1 MKPSAAPSRSL
12 FWFLAGALFLLAA
25 PSASAHILPGEP
37 ASFAAGF
44 KHPWSGWDHIIAMV
58 GVGIWGAQ
66 IGRPAIWML
75 PVTFPLVMAFGG
87 FLGLIHVPVP
97 GGEHNIEYGIAISG
111 LLLGLMVLG
120 DVHPN
125 RLAALLFK
133 KDDPATAARKG
144 QTLGYTLAIT
154 MVGFFGLCHGYAH
167 GNELPDN
174 ESGLYYSI
182 GFVIATGTLHACGI
196 TLGLIHRWPAGQIA
210 LRLVGAAIACG
221 GLFFLYQDMQPETP
235 EAHAAAAAPTA
246 LHSSVGASL
255 ATTHPAIT
263 STIASA
269 QSRPMASTTAISLQQ
284 SAIRNPDSAPRL
296 SLII

>member
-1 MKPSAAPSRSL
+1 MKTPPATSRGQFWL
-12 FWFLAGALFLLAA
+12 FATAFLLLGSQ
-25 PSASAHILPGEP
+25 SAQAHILHGETV
-37 ASFAAGF
+37 SFSAGF
-44 KHPWSGWDHIIAMV
+44 FHPWSGWDHIIAMV

-66 IGRPAIWML
+66 IGRPAIWLL

-133 KDDPATAARKG
+133 RDDPETAARKG
-144 QTLGYTLAIT
+144 KKLGYGLAMA
-154 MVGFFGLCHGYAH
+154 MVGLFGLCHGYAH

-174 ESGLYYSI
+174 DSGLYYSI

-196 TLGLIHRWPAGQIA
+196 ALGLIHRWPAGQIA
-210 LRLVGAAIACG
+210 LRVAGAAIACG
-221 GLFFLYQDMQPETP
+221 GIFFLYQDTQPELP
-235 EAHAAAAAPTA
+235 EKSAA
-246 LHSSVGASL
+246 LSSVNSFL
-255 ATTHPAIT
+255 N
-263 STIASA
+263 SV
-269 QSRPMASTTAISLQQ
+269 
-284 SAIRNPDSAPRL
+284 DSV
-296 SLII
+296 